1 MQRLAQVAK
10 SSGGRAIRTI
20 PLLFKCACTAMDMTS
35 GTFITSF
42 IASLQRTD
50 LPFPDQDHGF
60 DQVLATNPLL
70 ADGKIH
76 AILAFGVTATGAVGA
91 RPDSG
96 RTIQC
101 TAP

>member
-1 MQRLAQVAK
+1 
-10 SSGGRAIRTI
+10 
-20 PLLFKCACTAMDMTS
+20 MDMTS

>member
-35 GTFITSF
+35 GTFITS
-42 IASLQRTD
+42 LQRTD
-50 LPFPDQDHGF
+50 LPFPE
-60 DQVLATNPLL
+60 VLATNPLL